1 MNPSKSLDPR
11 QAWEIRRQLGK
22 VSLFL
27 WDGYEEEFLKFM
39 EEERAALRRKSVE
52 EDLKLETPY

>member
-27 WDGYEEEFLKFM
+27 WDCYEEEFLKFV
-39 EEERAALRRKSVE
+39 EEERARLRKGME
-52 EDLKLETPY
+52 EDRELKTPF